1 MGNYDNEGR
10 ISKQAFLYSSAVLL
24 AICII
29 AAFARFWIRISI
41 QRQFSIDDYFLAL
54 GMGCLIAS
62 ASLLFYYIDDMMF
75 IGALITGN
83 AHTPI
88 DNSGNWKQRAFRY
101 QEILVIACSLT
112 WLAIISVKMSFL
124 FLFKRLLS
132 RMETMLVYWY
142 FVLVFTLAISAYG
155 FLVYILPCPY
165 FYDERSFTCNQGTKA
180 DLTFKY
186 AMPQMVLDVIS
197 DILILAIPIRLLW
210 QIRVRFSQKIAI
222 SSSLCLTIVII
233 AVTIIRA
240 SGIRHGNSID
250 SVWETYWQVISA
262 EVGLIMTSATAFRT
276 FFVARSA
283 AQQRHRDLNS
293 PRHDW
298 ASRICKIHFPNS
310 ISLKAIRISNSTNNT
325 QDVERGNEGGILSE
339 SRG

>member
-1 MGNYDNEGR
+1 MGNYDNQGR
-10 ISKQAFLYSSAVLL
+10 ISKQAFLYSSGILL

-29 AAFARFWIRISI
+29 AAFTRFWIRISI
-41 QRQFSIDDYFLAL
+41 QRQFSMDDYFLVL
-54 GMGCLIAS
+54 GMCCLIAS
-62 ASLLFYYIDDMMF
+62 LSLLFYYIDDMMF
-75 IGALITGN
+75 IGALITGT
-83 AHTPI
+83 AHI
-88 DNSGNWKQRAFRY
+88 NGDNSGSWKQRAFRY
-101 QEILVIACSLT
+101 QEIVVIACILT
-112 WLAIISVKMSFL
+112 WVAIISVKMSFL
-124 FLFKRLLS
+124 FLFKRLLG

-142 FVLVFTLAISAYG
+142 FVLIFTLAISAYG

-165 FYDERSFTCNQGTKA
+165 FYDERSFKCNQGTKA

-186 AMPQMVLDVIS
+186 SMPQMILDVFS
-197 DILILAIPIRLLW
+197 DILILAIPVRLLW
-210 QIRVRFSQKIAI
+210 QIRVRLSQKIAI

-283 AQQRHRDLNS
+283 ARQRQRDQNRV
-293 PRHDW
+293 RHDW
-298 ASRICKIHFPNS
+298 TARFCKIQMPS
-310 ISLKAIRISNSTNNT
+310 SVSLKTLRVSNSTDDT
-325 QDVERGNEGGILSE
+325 RDIERGIEGATLAE